1 MINVRKRGIKHYP
14 VQNIEINEQM
24 DTVPQNMYLHKE
36 KEYDRFAVSAENKQG
51 SWMDKQWQ
59 YTPKQG
65 E

>member
-1 MINVRKRGIKHYP
+1 
-14 VQNIEINEQM
+14 M
-24 DTVPQNMYLHKE
+24 DTVSQNMYLHKE